1 MILPA
6 TLAHLLS
13 LYRFMLPMIVFVAV
27 VCGLVLRRLSQE
39 ERIQLF
45 HRIIELAR
53 QAAITGR
60 DAVTRIPPGCD
71 EFSVA
76 LRARTRWT
84 LITPAIIAGFVAV
97 HVLMRWNATGDFDDQ
112 LLLEWGASVGPLTTN
127 AEWSRLA
134 SAMFVHRG
142 WMHLIADTAGLLM
155 AGALI
160 ERVVGRAAFTLIFAA
175 SGLLAGLWS
184 LAAYPISVNSG
195 AAGAVFGVYGLLAAT
210 TVWGFAQ
217 RSPLTIPVAALRRI
231 WPGALVFVIYHVA
244 TEGFVSQS
252 MRAGLLVGLFGGLI
266 LVARVSVAKPP
277 MGRVY
282 ATTVATF
289 AVLIAFA
296 VPLRGIADVPA
307 EVARVIDVEA
317 RTAALYDAKT
327 DRVRKGLISA
337 DELATIAE
345 AIGAEVHTTRVTLAA
360 IRNIPVDHRELLKE
374 TSEYLRLREESWRLR
389 VEGLRKGRM
398 PTLQDATVRDRE
410 SMRAYERV
418 DAMRG
423 G

>member
-1 MILPA
+1 
-6 TLAHLLS
+6 
-13 LYRFMLPMIVFVAV
+13 MLPMIVFVAV

-45 HRIIELAR
+45 HRIIELVR
-53 QAAITGR
+53 QASIAAR
-60 DAVTRIPPGCD
+60 DALTRTPPGCD

-97 HVLMRWNATGDFDDQ
+97 HVLMRWNATGNSDDQ

-155 AGALI
+155 AGALL

-184 LAAYPISVNSG
+184 LAAHPISVSAG

-210 TVWGFAQ
+210 TFWSFAQ
-217 RSPLTIPVAALRRI
+217 RTPLTIPVAALRRV
-231 WPGALVFVIYHVA
+231 WPGAVVFVIYHVA
-244 TEGFVSQS
+244 TEGVVSES
-252 MRAGLLVGLFGGLI
+252 MRAGLLVGLLGGLI
-266 LVARVSVAKPP
+266 LVARVSAAKPP
-277 MGRVY
+277 VGRVC

-317 RTAALYDAKT
+317 RTAALYDEKT
-327 DRVRKGLISA
+327 ERFKKGRMSA

-345 AIGAEVHTTRVTLAA
+345 TIGAEVKTTRVTLVAL
-360 IRNIPVDHRELLKE
+360 RNIPVEHRQLLKE
-374 TSEYLRLREESWRLR
+374 ASEYLRLREESWRLR

-398 PTLQDATVRDRE
+398 PTLQEAAVREQE
-410 SMRAYERV
+410 SMRVFERV
-418 DAMRG
+418 EALRG